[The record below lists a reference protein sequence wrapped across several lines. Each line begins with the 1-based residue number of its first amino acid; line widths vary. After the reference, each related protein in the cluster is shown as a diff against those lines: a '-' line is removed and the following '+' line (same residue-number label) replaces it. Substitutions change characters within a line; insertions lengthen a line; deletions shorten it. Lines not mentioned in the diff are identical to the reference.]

1 MKILIILLSIL
12 ILTGC
17 GDKKVETNQNENVN
31 NNETNEVIKEEIS
44 NPDVENKEE
53 VDVTQPEGTEKEKQT
68 KEETDKK
75 EESNKKEEQT
85 LPGKEE
91 TNSTTNNKNN
101 TTNKTEST
109 NKNNNTSNNNST
121 TSTQKTINLVGA
133 WKLKDAKSYYVF
145 NADGTGKAI
154 DDRLDTTVEFNIT
167 WSLKGLNLTTK
178 FPGYE
183 GQFGGTSKLVVYNND
198 SFNLDTKK
206 NLVYVRYNGELPN
219 RKIYQKMVNFNVN
232 YINLPSGLEFVY
244 NYQKDTQFYMSASS
258 QDLLNQTYEMTI
270 DLANC
275 GIGTCTVKP
284 QFNIPSGMT
293 FLSSIVDHSYE
304 LRKEII
310 SKNVEFQTTYI
321 NLHPD
326 LELIPSADGNENV
339 TNTVE
344 SDDINK
350 INNAKYYA
358 TIDLSSCTTAGQCE
372 TAKITYRIE
381 GEGVKM
387 RYGNEGTFGLQLI
400 NKQQ

>member
-1 MKILIILLSIL
+1 MKILIVLLSIL

-17 GDKKVETNQNENVN
+17 GDKKVEPNKNENVN
-31 NNETNEVIKEEIS
+31 NNETNEVIKEETS
-44 NPDVENKEE
+44 NSDVENKEE
-53 VDVTQPEGTEKEKQT
+53 TEKAQPEATEKEEQT

-75 EESNKKEEQT
+75 EESNKKEE
-85 LPGKEE
+85 

-101 TTNKTEST
+101 ATNKTEST
-109 NKNNNTSNNNST
+109 NKNNNTNNNS
-121 TSTQKTINLVGA
+121 TSTQKTINLIGT
-133 WKLKDAKSYYVF
+133 WKLKDDKSYYVF

-232 YINLPSGLEFVY
+232 YINMPSGLEFVY
-244 NYQKDTQFYMSASS
+244 NYQKDAQFYMSASS

-270 DLANC
+270 DLSNC

-284 QFNIPSGMT
+284 QFNTPAGMT

-304 LRKEII
+304 LRKKII
-310 SKNVEFQTTYI
+310 SKDVEFETTYI
-321 NLHPD
+321 NLAPG
-326 LELIPSADGNENV
+326 LEILANSQGN
-339 TNTVE
+339 TNIMRTVI

-350 INNAKYYA
+350 INNAKYTA
-358 TIDLSSCTTAGQCE
+358 IVDVASCTIAGQCE
-372 TAKITYRIE
+372 GKATYKID
-381 GEGVKM
+381 GEGVEM
-387 RYGNEGTFGLQLI
+387 MYGNTGTPSFSI
-400 NKQQ
+400 VNKQ